1 MYSLK
6 EAAKAITDIVGG
18 KKNSERGSRRET
30 SVKHPVSERNQ
41 TTSTDTK
48 ILALKPTAR
57 MVMRKEIHHFTDL
70 LEPLYFIS
78 KGQLSQNEALEVF
91 EKWKIRIKTQENA
104 DKLLQKWEMF
114 TGETEDAG
122 LDALS
127 DIAFRWLNQMASFGI
142 SRDDRDEVQ
151 VNEAVKCAY
160 IENNGQTLI
169 IGERMLIERAA
180 WFLDTDVI
188 CQGIL
193 TKEKE
198 K

>member
-6 EAAKAITDIVGG
+6 EAAKAVIDIVGG
-18 KKNSERGSRRET
+18 KKDSECGSREET
-30 SVKHPVSERNQ
+30 STKYYVGGQNQ
-41 TTSTDTK
+41 TALADTK
-48 ILALKPTAR
+48 TLVSKPTAR

-70 LEPLYFIS
+70 LEPLYAIF
-78 KGQLSQNEALEVF
+78 KGQLSRNEALEIF
-91 EKWKIRIKTQENA
+91 EKWKIRIDAQENA
-104 DKLLQKWEMF
+104 DKLSQKWEIF
-114 TGETEDAG
+114 TNNIEDFG
-122 LDALS
+122 PDALS

-151 VNEAVKCAY
+151 VNEAVKCSY
-160 IENNGQTLI
+160 IESDGQTPI

-188 CQGIL
+188 CKGIL
-193 TKEKE
+193 AKEKE